1 MIKKLPVREF
11 RNTYDAAGLGC
22 GTTEELAPAE
32 DIIGQERAVKALNFG
47 LNIEEKGFNIY
58 ASGIPGTGR
67 KTTVSKFLNE
77 LAKKKPRGSDWI
89 YVHNFGNPYEP
100 NAIRLPP
107 GMGRQFRDDMVS
119 FVEEAKRTIPRS
131 LRARITQQN
140 GRMRSRRSIT
150 KKRKLSAS

>member
-1 MIKKLPVREF
+1 MTEKLPVKDF
-11 RNTYDAAGLGC
+11 RNTYDAKGLGC
-22 GTTEELAPAE
+22 TTTEELTPAE
-32 DIIGQERAVKALNFG
+32 YIIGQERAVRALNFG

-77 LAKKKPRGSDWI
+77 LARKKPKGSDWI

-107 GMGRQFRDDMVS
+107 GIGRQFRDDMVS
-119 FVEEAKRTIPRS
+119 FLEEAEENYPPGFRE
-131 LRARITQQN
+131 
-140 GRMRSRRSIT
+140 RRLCFKAAECDT
-150 KKRKLSAS
+150 GH